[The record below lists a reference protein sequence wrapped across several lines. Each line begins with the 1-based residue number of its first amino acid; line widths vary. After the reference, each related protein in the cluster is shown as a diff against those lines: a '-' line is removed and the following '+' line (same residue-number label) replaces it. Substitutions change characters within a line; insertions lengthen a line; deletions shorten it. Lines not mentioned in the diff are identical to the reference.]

1 MSERAYRRRWRA
13 WGRRQLFSFFSSL
26 GALLGHR
33 LGTLMT
39 VLVLGIAMALP
50 LGLHVALKNLHA
62 LDLQQDRWGAV
73 TVFLK
78 LDTGESE
85 ARLLAENLAEQQGAS
100 ADLISPEAGMQ
111 QFSEAS
117 GFGQALEMF
126 EQSPLPWVLHVTP
139 KDSAQ
144 AGLEATVT
152 ELSSWLEKQENVD
165 FVQVDFKWLRRL
177 EGLIGFGAALVTVLS
192 VLLALAVVVVVSN
205 TIRLDVANRAGEI
218 QVLNMVGAPNGY
230 IRQPFLYSGFWYGLM
245 GSLVALLL
253 LYLALFYLKIPLERL
268 LDAYGNTFRV
278 HGLGLVESAWV
289 LAGGGILGLLGSW
302 LAVRRHLRQF
312 RVEGMARKK

>member
-1 MSERAYRRRWRA
+1 MNERAYRRRFRA

-26 GALLGHR
+26 GALLSHR

-39 VLVLGIAMALP
+39 VLVLGIAVALP
-50 LGLHVALKNLHA
+50 LGLHVTLKNLHA
-62 LDLQQDRWGAV
+62 LDLQQDRWGSV
-73 TVFLK
+73 TVFLE
-78 LDTGESE
+78 LGMGESE
-85 ARLLAENLAEQQGAS
+85 ARALETSLVEQHGATV
-100 ADLISPEAGMQ
+100 DLVSPQEGMR
-111 QFSEAS
+111 QFGEAS

-126 EQSPLPWVLHVTP
+126 DESPLPWVLQVTP
-139 KDSAQ
+139 AGSGQ
-144 AGLEATVT
+144 AGLEATVLA
-152 ELSSWLEKQENVD
+152 LSSWLESQEGVD
-165 FVQVDFKWLRRL
+165 FVQVDFKWLKRL
-177 EGLIGFGAALVTVLS
+177 EGLIGFGAALVMVLS

-218 QVLNMVGAPNGY
+218 QVLNMVGAPDGF

-253 LYLALFYLKIPLERL
+253 LYLALFYLRIPLERL

-278 HGLGLVESAWV
+278 LGLGLAETAAV
-289 LAGGGILGLLGSW
+289 LAGGGVLGLLGSW

-312 RVEGMARKK
+312 RLEEMTRKK